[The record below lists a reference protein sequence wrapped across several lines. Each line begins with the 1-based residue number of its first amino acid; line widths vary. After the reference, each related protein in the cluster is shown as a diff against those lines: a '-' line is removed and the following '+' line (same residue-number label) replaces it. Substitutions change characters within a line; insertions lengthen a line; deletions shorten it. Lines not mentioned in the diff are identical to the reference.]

1 MQHIGHLKLTDEEL
15 QQLSAL
21 IYKHTGIVIDDEKR
35 SLIIN
40 RLQKDVAAHGFSSYY
55 EYYKKILEDKSGFM
69 LSRLIDRISTNFT
82 YFWRESDHFVYLKKV
97 VLPEI
102 TKKLEKK
109 GRHDLR
115 IWCAAAATGEE
126 PYTIVMVLK
135 EFLGFRAHEWKHDI
149 LATDISSV
157 ALEKARKGV
166 YQKDSIE
173 KLPRELWKYFKQVS
187 DDSVEVREE
196 IRRQVLYRRFNL
208 MNKVFPFKGKFQVI
222 FCRNVLIYFDPQTRA
237 QLADRFYQI
246 MEPGG
251 YLFLGHTE
259 TIGRNNPHFRY
270 VQPAVYQRV

>member
-1 MQHIGHLKLTDEEL
+1 MQLIGHLELTDEDL
-15 QQLSAL
+15 RHLSAL
-21 IYKHTGIVIDDEKR
+21 VYKHAGIVLDDQKR
-35 SLIIN
+35 SLIVN
-40 RLQKDVAAHGFSSYY
+40 RLQKDVVAHGFSSFHEYY
-55 EYYKKILEDKSGFM
+55 EKILEDKSGHM
-69 LSRLIDRISTNFT
+69 LSHLIDRISTNFT

-102 TKKLEKK
+102 TKKLERK
-109 GRHDLR
+109 GSHDLR
-115 IWCAAAATGEE
+115 IWCAAASTGEE
-126 PYTIVMVLK
+126 PYTIVMMLK

-149 LATDISSV
+149 LATDISST

-166 YQKDSIE
+166 YHKDSIE
-173 KLPRELWKYFKQVS
+173 KLPRELRKYFRQVS
-187 DDSVEVREE
+187 DDYVEVREE

-208 MNKVFPFKGKFQVI
+208 MNKVYPFKGRFQVI

-237 QLADRFYQI
+237 QLADRFYQV

-259 TIGRNNPHFRY
+259 TMGRNNPHFRY

>member
-1 MQHIGHLKLTDEEL
+1 MQLIGHLELTDEDL
-15 QQLSAL
+15 RHLSAL
-21 IYKHTGIVIDDEKR
+21 VYKHAGIVLDDQKR
-35 SLIIN
+35 SLIVN
-40 RLQKDVAAHGFSSYY
+40 RLQKDVVAHGFSSFHEYY
-55 EYYKKILEDKSGFM
+55 EKILEDKSGHM
-69 LSRLIDRISTNFT
+69 LSHLIDRISTNFT

-102 TKKLEKK
+102 TKELERK
-109 GRHDLR
+109 GSNDLR
-115 IWCAAAATGEE
+115 IWCAAASTGEE
-126 PYTIVMVLK
+126 PYTIVMMLK

-149 LATDISSV
+149 LATDISST

-166 YQKDSIE
+166 YHKDSIE
-173 KLPRELWKYFKQVS
+173 KLPPELRKYFRQVS
-187 DDSVEVREE
+187 DDYVEVKEE

-208 MNKVFPFKGKFQVI
+208 MNKVYPFKGRFQVI

-237 QLADRFYQI
+237 QLADRFYQV

-259 TIGRNNPHFRY
+259 TMGRNNPHFRY

>member
-1 MQHIGHLKLTDEEL
+1 MQIIGHLELTDEDL
-15 QQLSAL
+15 RHLSAL
-21 IYKHTGIVIDDEKR
+21 VYKHAGIVLDDQKR
-35 SLIIN
+35 SLIVN
-40 RLQKDVAAHGFSSYY
+40 RLQKDVVAHGFSSFHEYY
-55 EYYKKILEDKSGFM
+55 EKILEDKSGHM
-69 LSRLIDRISTNFT
+69 LSHLIDRISTNFT

-102 TKKLEKK
+102 TKKLERK
-109 GRHDLR
+109 GSHDLR
-115 IWCAAAATGEE
+115 IWCAAASTGEE
-126 PYTIVMVLK
+126 PYTIVMMLK

-149 LATDISSV
+149 LATDISST

-166 YQKDSIE
+166 YHKDSIE
-173 KLPRELWKYFKQVS
+173 KLPRELRKYFRQVS
-187 DDSVEVREE
+187 DDYVEVREE

-208 MNKVFPFKGKFQVI
+208 MNKVYPFKGRFQVI

-237 QLADRFYQI
+237 QLADRFYQV

-259 TIGRNNPHFRY
+259 TMGRNNPHFRY